1 MERKN
6 NIFTN
11 IFIAI
16 LIIVFVYIVP
26 LILVNSYSKIYT
38 NMYKGKNMLLYA
50 YDELQNSDINTQYKD
65 YVTIIKKST
74 ESTLQRMQSGYCILF
89 TYYTIFTCFILLV
102 LGICLKKNNINISR
116 ICIATSVILFIC
128 TLAYIANFCIL

>member
-38 NMYKGKNMLLYA
+38 NIYAEDNMLSNA
-50 YDELQNSDINTQYKD
+50 YDTLLSSDIEQKNS
-65 YVTIIKKST
+65 VILIKKTTDNFLSK
-74 ESTLQRMQSGYCILF
+74 MQSGYCILF

-102 LGICLKKNNINISR
+102 SGICLKKNNINISR

-128 TLAYIANFCIL
+128 TLAHIASFCIL